1 MFILTCR
8 DNRSDVTNFELLK
21 GTFNEIVK
29 DFGGIH
35 GLYDPPR
42 NIAQR
47 STLMLNYPEL
57 RQLVYAWTSPSSIVH
72 QNQSLAH
79 ST

>member
-1 MFILTCR
+1 MLILICR

-21 GTFNEIVK
+21 GTFDEIVK

-35 GLYDPPR
+35 GLYDLPG

-47 STLMLNYPEL
+47 STLILNYLGL

-72 QNQSLAH
+72 QNQSLVH
-79 ST
+79 SM